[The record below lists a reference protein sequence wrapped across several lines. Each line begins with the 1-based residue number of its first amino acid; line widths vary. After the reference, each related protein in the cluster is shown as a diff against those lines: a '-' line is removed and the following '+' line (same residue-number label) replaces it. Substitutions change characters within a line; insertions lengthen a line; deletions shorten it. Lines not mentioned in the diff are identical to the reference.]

1 MEEKS
6 RRQKAEEIALMHSK
20 ARTKAKISQMD
31 MAMELGVSPKTVQNW
46 EKGISCPDLLQSKE
60 WFRICGINPLRSYLE
75 LFYPDQFTNLSNKD
89 DDEKITDALNK
100 AIDLLPMTDKRALLF
115 LLDGAH
121 GASPHSVLQMVLA
134 YLHSPSQIRLSQAV
148 NIYYMYCLVNEMNLQ
163 TCPNDIMPDL
173 ENLQQSIRHTRA
185 NLVNKDKQ
193 EENI

>member
-6 RRQKAEEIALMHSK
+6 RRKKAEEIALMHSK
-20 ARTKAKISQMD
+20 ARIHAKISQND

-75 LFYPDQFTNLSNKD
+75 LFYPDQFENLSPTD
-89 DDEKITDALNK
+89 DDDKIEEALNK
-100 AIDLLPMTDKRALLF
+100 AIDLLPMSDKRALLF
-115 LLDGAH
+115 TLNGAH

-148 NIYYMYCLVNEMNLQ
+148 NIYYMYCMVNEMNLH
-163 TCPNDIMPDL
+163 TCPENIMPDTEIL
-173 ENLQQSIRHTRA
+173 RDSIRRTRA
-185 NLVNKDKQ
+185 AIVNHLQD
-193 EENI
+193 EDIV